1 MMLACSPGT
10 IFERGQSIRKVAT
23 TRGVPVHGFLE
34 TAGPDLGNVDIVF
47 GAGLGVFI
55 DENSIS
61 PGGLELASMARGVA
75 SILQRKG
82 IHRPWTQCPENEQS
96 RHREE
101 EHGTKGSRSGRLV
114 GKAEHCR
121 CLML

>member
-1 MMLACSPGT
+1 MLACSPGT

-82 IHRPWTQCPENEQS
+82 IHRLWTQCPRTNNPATERRNMAPKEVEVADWLERQNI
-96 RHREE
+96 
-101 EHGTKGSRSGRLV
+101 V
-114 GKAEHCR
+114 DV
-121 CLML
+121 